1 VRLCPCVWPTART
14 TSHHQDL
21 PGAHSAA
28 QISDALAL
36 AQLKDRRWQICKA
49 VATQGEGL
57 QEGLDW
63 IVQALTNK

>member
-1 VRLCPCVWPTART
+1 MLCCAHCECVRPVI
-14 TSHHQDL
+14 HQDL